1 MGMTQPKRRLTS
13 STLCGGRNSGSS
25 QHSGSMASPPE
36 LQGQLGCRLGHLPEG
51 PSQGC
56 RAQATTSAGRTS
68 CPPNGPPAPR
78 RGPPSFRLCSRAQLP
93 SGPGWG

>member
-13 STLCGGRNSGSS
+13 STQCGGCSSGSS
-25 QHSGSMASPPE
+25 QHSGSIASLPE
-36 LQGQLGCRLGHLPEG
+36 LRGQLGCRLSRLPEA
-51 PSQGC
+51 PSQRC
-56 RAQATTSAGRTS
+56 RAQAATSAGRTS
-68 CPPNGPPAPR
+68 CPPSGHPAPR